1 MQYNTDFETLEGFY
15 QTLYSIPARLNRDSI
30 TPQAVT
36 ANLLNKLNDP
46 QKKFRSVLI
55 TGSKGKGST
64 ALLLSS
70 LINST
75 RTRVGRF
82 ISPHLFDYR
91 ERIVV
96 DNDMIKTEELLRL
109 GKQVFDAANA
119 IDINHLDEFPRF
131 FEITTAIAYLYFAER
146 YVDIAVIET
155 GIGALTDATNQH
167 SHEVSILTNIED
179 EHGDIFGTLTEI
191 AKEKSGVIKAGTPLI
206 LGDLPEDVDQ
216 MILDHAAKLDV
227 PVTRFKRRFL
237 PNNNGFYPLKVGEQ
251 RWISDSLNKAKNAWI
266 AIKAFNELGLTLSDA
281 EKVTALE
288 NTVLPARQE
297 IISTEP
303 LIIIDSAH
311 SGESAKSLVNH
322 VNKSITPPIRKT
334 VLLLSFSAEKNI
346 LPVYSAFTHA
356 DKIVL
361 TKATQSRSLTPAL
374 VEEKLSP
381 HTSAKIK
388 LIENPEQ
395 AFEKT
400 RAKLKPNDVLIVT
413 GSVYLAGLIS
423 KRVNEES

>member
-1 MQYNTDFETLEGFY
+1 MHYSTDFETLDGFY
-15 QTLYSIPARLNRDSI
+15 DSLYSIPARLNRDST

-36 ANLLNKLNDP
+36 ANLLRELNDP

-70 LINST
+70 LISST

-96 DNDMIKTEELLRL
+96 DNDMIKPEELLRL
-109 GKQVFDAANA
+109 GKTVFDVANA
-119 IDINHLDEFPRF
+119 LDINHPDEFPRF
-131 FEITTAIAYLYFAER
+131 FEITTAIAYLYFAQR

-167 SHEVSILTNIED
+167 IHELSILTNIED
-179 EHGDIFGTLTEI
+179 QHGDIFGTLTDI
-191 AKEKSGVIKAGTPLI
+191 AEEKSGVIKAETPLI
-206 LGDLPEDVDQ
+206 LGDLPEEVDQ
-216 MILDHAAKLDV
+216 MILDYAANLNV
-227 PVTRFKRRFL
+227 PVTRYKRRFL
-237 PNNNGFYPLKVGEQ
+237 PNNNSFYQLKVGDKF
-251 RWISDSLNKAKNAWI
+251 WISESLNKGKNAWV
-266 AIKAFNELGLTLSDA
+266 ALTAFNKLSLELSDDD
-281 EKVTALE
+281 KITALN
-288 NTVLPARQE
+288 NTALPARQE

-303 LIIIDSAH
+303 FVIIDSAH
-311 SGESAKSLVNH
+311 SGESAKSLANH
-322 VNKSITPPIRKT
+322 VKKSVASPIRKT
-334 VLLLSFSAEKNI
+334 VLLLSFSSEKNI
-346 LPVYSAFTHA
+346 LPVFSAFADA

-361 TKATQSRSLTPAL
+361 TQATISRSLTPETIADVL
-374 VEEKLSP
+374 KP
-381 HTSAKIK
+381 HTKAKIK
-388 LIENPEQ
+388 LITNPEE

-400 RAKLKPNDVLIVT
+400 RAKLKPNDVLVVT

-423 KRVNEES
+423 KRLHDK